1 MENKMEGKKLVLSLF
16 MIFVIGAMNSYT
28 YFLRG
33 EVFASMH
40 TGNIIKA
47 CFDIANGKYAT
58 LYRYFIPIAAFIL
71 GIISHQFIRRTK
83 HGTLI
88 CSLIIPVCY
97 IAGVLIPF
105 GVLDFLSITILA
117 FGVGVQLQIVRRV
130 NGVDL
135 ATTMC
140 TGNIRSMS
148 ERIAK
153 LIETNDKSYLLGI
166 LTYLSLVIVFALGV
180 LLSALAIIN
189 LR

>member
-1 MENKMEGKKLVLSLF
+1 MEKKKFVLSLL

-47 CFDIANGKYAT
+47 CFDIAAGKFAT
-58 LYRYFIPIAAFIL
+58 LYKYFIPIAAFCI
-71 GIISHQFIRRTK
+71 GIISHHFIIKAR
-83 HGTLI
+83 HG
-88 CSLIIPVCY
+88 SVIISVVIYSCY
-97 IAGVLIPF
+97 VAGVLIPF
-105 GVLDFLSITILA
+105 GTLDFLAITVLA
-117 FGVGVQLQIVRRV
+117 YGVGMQLQLVRRV

-140 TGNIRSMS
+140 TGNMRSMC

-153 LIETNDKSYLLGI
+153 LIETKDRSHLIGI
-166 LTYLSLVIVFALGV
+166 ITYLSLILVFAIGV
-180 LLSALAIIN
+180 LVSAIIIFKFI
-189 LR
+189 